1 MLGRKNGF
9 SKKIILVKRI
19 FLQEAEKEVLL
30 FCFNP
35 NYLQRINKIICATL
49 FITLENAI
57 I

>member
-30 FCFNP
+30 FCFNQNNP
-35 NYLQRINKIICATL
+35 QRINKIICSTL